1 MKLTVQGG
9 RIEDSGKDAIL
20 LMLFKDESLN
30 GFAKHVDDKIKGQI
44 AGVFR
49 SKEFSGKYL
58 QTYLLNV
65 NLEKVSIK
73 RVVLSGMGSRSE
85 FSLEKIRGAAA
96 KGSVHIRN
104 LGIKNYAVQH
114 PLDAPAI
121 PEDSAS
127 ALVEGMVLGLYQ
139 HTKYKTEDPMEM
151 KEISEAII
159 FSDVNKLPNIK
170 KTVEAT
176 QRICEAAN
184 LSRDL
189 DNEPGNVGTPAFIA
203 KMAEEAGKKYGFKC
217 KVLNRADI
225 EALKMHSFLS
235 VAKGS
240 VQEPKF
246 VIMEWNPRGRETVV
260 LVGKGITFDSGGIS
274 LKPSKDME
282 KMKWDKSGACTVI
295 GAMAAAAQLKLPQH
309 IVALAPLTENL
320 PSGSASKPGDVVY
333 ASNGKSIEIA
343 NTDAEGRLVLADA
356 LAYAA
361 KYKPKAVIDFATL
374 TGACVV
380 ALGDVCA
387 GVMGNDEKLME
398 KLRKAGEKTG
408 ERVWQLP
415 LWKEYDDKI
424 KSDIADV
431 KNIGMGS
438 GDAGAITAAA
448 FLKKFVNY
456 PWAHVDIA
464 GTAWNDNE
472 KPYGIKGATGFGVR
486 LIIEMLREWK

>member
-159 FSDVNKLPNIK
+159 FFRCEQAAEHK
-170 KTVEAT
+170 KNRRGNPEDL
-176 QRICEAAN
+176 RGCE
-184 LSRDL
+184 
-189 DNEPGNVGTPAFIA
+189 PIA
-203 KMAEEAGKKYGFKC
+203 
-217 KVLNRADI
+217 R
-225 EALKMHSFLS
+225 
-235 VAKGS
+235 
-240 VQEPKF
+240 P
-246 VIMEWNPRGRETVV
+246 
-260 LVGKGITFDSGGIS
+260 
-274 LKPSKDME
+274 
-282 KMKWDKSGACTVI
+282 
-295 GAMAAAAQLKLPQH
+295 
-309 IVALAPLTENL
+309 
-320 PSGSASKPGDVVY
+320 
-333 ASNGKSIEIA
+333 
-343 NTDAEGRLVLADA
+343 
-356 LAYAA
+356 
-361 KYKPKAVIDFATL
+361 
-374 TGACVV
+374 
-380 ALGDVCA
+380 
-387 GVMGNDEKLME
+387 
-398 KLRKAGEKTG
+398 
-408 ERVWQLP
+408 
-415 LWKEYDDKI
+415 
-424 KSDIADV
+424 
-431 KNIGMGS
+431 
-438 GDAGAITAAA
+438 
-448 FLKKFVNY
+448 
-456 PWAHVDIA
+456 
-464 GTAWNDNE
+464 
-472 KPYGIKGATGFGVR
+472 
-486 LIIEMLREWK
+486 